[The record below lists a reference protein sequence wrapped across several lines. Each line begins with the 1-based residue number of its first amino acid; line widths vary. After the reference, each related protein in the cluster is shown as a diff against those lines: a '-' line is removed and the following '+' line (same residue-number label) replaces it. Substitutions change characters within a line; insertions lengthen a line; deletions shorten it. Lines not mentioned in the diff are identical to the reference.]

1 MSNTMQYRGYTA
13 IMSFD
18 AEDKVIVG
26 RVVDIDDI
34 LTFHG
39 ASVAEFEAHFHTV
52 VDDYIA
58 ACEALGSEPERPAS
72 GRLMLRVSPEVHA
85 ASLKAAAL
93 SGTSLNRWA
102 EQALKAATRRSTKAM
117 PDTSKAARLRNKVT
131 RAAQTAR

>member
-1 MSNTMQYRGYTA
+1 MNNTMQYRGYTA
-13 IMSFD
+13 SMGFD

-26 RVVDIDDI
+26 RVLDIDDI

-58 ACEALGSEPERPAS
+58 ACETLGSEPERPAS

-102 EQALKAATRRSTKAM
+102 EQALKAATRRSNKAM

>member
-13 IMSFD
+13 TMIFD
-18 AEDKVIVG
+18 AEDKIIVG
-26 RVVDIDDI
+26 RVLDIDDI
-34 LTFHG
+34 VTFHG

-58 ACEALGSEPERPAS
+58 ACQALGSEPERPAS

-102 EQALKAATRRSTKAM
+102 EQALKAATRRSTKTIPGA
-117 PDTSKAARLRNKVT
+117 SKATRLSKKVAGTTQAAR
-131 RAAQTAR
+131 

>member
-1 MSNTMQYRGYTA
+1 MNNTMQYRGYTA
-13 IMSFD
+13 SMGFD
-18 AEDKVIVG
+18 ADDKIIVG
-26 RVVDIDDI
+26 RVLDIDDI
-34 LTFHG
+34 VTFHG
-39 ASVAEFEAHFHTV
+39 ASVAEFETHFHTV

-58 ACEALGSEPERPAS
+58 ACETLGSEPERPAS

-85 ASLKAAAL
+85 ASLKAAAM

>member
-13 IMSFD
+13 TMSFD

-26 RVVDIDDI
+26 RVLDIDDI

-131 RAAQTAR
+131 RAAQTGR

>member
-1 MSNTMQYRGYTA
+1 MNNTMQYRGYTA
-13 IMSFD
+13 SMSFD
-18 AEDKVIVG
+18 AEDKIILG
-26 RVVDIDDI
+26 RVLDIDDI

-102 EQALKAATRRSTKAM
+102 EQALKAATRQSTKAK
-117 PDTSKAARLRNKVT
+117 PDTFKAARLRNKVT
-131 RAAQTAR
+131 RATQTAR

>member
-13 IMSFD
+13 SMSFD
-18 AEDKVIVG
+18 ADDKIIVG
-26 RVVDIDDI
+26 RVLDIDDI
-34 LTFHG
+34 VTFHG
-39 ASVAEFEAHFHTV
+39 TSVAEFEAHFHAS

-85 ASLKAAAL
+85 ASLKAAAM

>member
-13 IMSFD
+13 TMRFD
-18 AEDKVIVG
+18 AEDKIIVG
-26 RVVDIDDI
+26 RVLDIDDI
-34 LTFHG
+34 VTFHG

-102 EQALKAATRRSTKAM
+102 EQALKAATRRSTKTM

>member
-1 MSNTMQYRGYTA
+1 MNNTMQYRGYTA
-13 IMSFD
+13 SMGFD
-18 AEDKVIVG
+18 ADDKIIVG
-26 RVVDIDDI
+26 RVLDIDDI
-34 LTFHG
+34 VTFHG
-39 ASVAEFEAHFHTV
+39 ASVAEFETHFHTV

-58 ACEALGSEPERPAS
+58 ACETLGSEPERPAS

-85 ASLKAAAL
+85 ASLKAAAM

-117 PDTSKAARLRNKVT
+117 PTASKATRLRNKVT

>member
-13 IMSFD
+13 TMSFD
-18 AEDKVIVG
+18 AEDKIIVG
-26 RVVDIDDI
+26 RVLDIDDI

-131 RAAQTAR
+131 RAAQTGR

>member
-26 RVVDIDDI
+26 RVLDIDDI